1 MATTVAVAA
10 LSALAIVAQDQV
22 PLRAAPQDS
31 APAQAMLWAGD
42 SLEIRGEKGDYL
54 KVYDHR
60 HERAGYVR
68 MPAVRVQ
75 SLAPEKAPELLA
87 VLRFL
92 REAPGSEALG
102 IAYAAAYLKAAPAGS
117 IDGEAFEALGAMAER
132 LARRG
137 SASRAAKGGDA
148 AKAQATAAH
157 LEVAAAYGVNM
168 AGFEREGQVRLCY
181 DGEAHRR
188 VLALPATDAQ
198 KARAALALT
207 RHDCLPPDMTPA
219 DRFARDNW
227 RAELLERIETDTL
240 PAVMKNRIRLRKA
253 GVWASL
259 AYQRARR
266 PDLGLPA
273 VQQAGHRAVT
283 ELAGIDKSELTE
295 GDTAAYA
302 DAAIRVGVSRWAAV
316 SPAPTS
322 NPSAKLSIVLSAGQ
336 PGETCVHLV
345 AAKHDAKRDAKP
357 PLLTRCTYGVVWAA
371 SAVPNAKGTALA
383 LAVQPMDSWREMWVF
398 RQDAQGWRVDVLPP
412 ANDNPGLG
420 YVEFAGWVPGEQQ
433 LLAAREVRSEGRYKS
448 SFEVIR
454 QTTLEVD
461 KRADKPES
469 LSTFYRWQSPQWK
482 AGTIALR

>member
-10 LSALAIVAQDQV
+10 MSALAIVAQDQV
-22 PLRAAPQDS
+22 PLRAAPRDS

-137 SASRAAKGGDA
+137 SASQAAKGGDA
-148 AKAQATAAH
+148 TKAQATAAH

-168 AGFEREGQVRLCY
+168 VGFEREGQVRLCY

-198 KARAALALT
+198 KAQAALALT
-207 RHDCLPPDMTPA
+207 RHDCLPPDMTPV

-227 RAELLERIETDTL
+227 RAELLDRIAADKL
-240 PAVMKNRIRLRKA
+240 PEVMRNRLRLRKA

-266 PDLGLPA
+266 PELGTAA
-273 VQQAGHRAVT
+273 VQQAGNRALT
-283 ELAGIDKSELTE
+283 ELAGIDRNELTE
-295 GDTAAYA
+295 GDAATYT
-302 DAAIRVGVSRWAAV
+302 DAAIRVGASRWAAV

-322 NPSAKLSIVLSAGQ
+322 HPSARLSIALSTGQ

-345 AAKHDAKRDAKP
+345 DAKHDLRK

-371 SAVPNAKGTALA
+371 SAMPNAKGTALA
-383 LAVQPMDSWREMWVF
+383 LAVQPLDTWREMWVF
-398 RQDAQGWRVDVLPP
+398 RQNAQGWQVDVLPP

-433 LLAAREVRSEGRYKS
+433 LLAAREVRSEGRFKS

-454 QTTLEVD
+454 RTTLEVE